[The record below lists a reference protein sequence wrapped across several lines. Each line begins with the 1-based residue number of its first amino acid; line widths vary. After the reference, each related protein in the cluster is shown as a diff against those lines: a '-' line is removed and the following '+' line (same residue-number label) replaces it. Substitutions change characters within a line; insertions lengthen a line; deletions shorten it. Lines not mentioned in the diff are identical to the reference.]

1 MEKFIQKICNEV
13 VKKYKQDKNVLGIML
28 FGSAARNKFDK
39 YSDIDIYILLS
50 RKGKFSRNNFIK
62 NGVRVDIILNTTKE
76 ANSYL
81 KEDKNNLRRITSHML
96 AYGKILFQK
105 GKNLEK
111 IQAIAK
117 NNLKL
122 RTKYKKSELLMHQ
135 YSIDDFWG
143 EVQRDIKN
151 KDYLAFGLDSQLL
164 INNILELFL
173 KLNGEFLRQPNR
185 MTKILKRLDKKFV
198 DRLKNF
204 YKENDIQKKKMILT
218 ELVKYI
224 YRKSGGPLPKK
235 WVLKRLV

>member
-1 MEKFIQKICNEV
+1 MFEIERGLNEEKEKRRRVTLKRDIALQEEMTTMEKGLKMRSVYFWKGTQSQESEKGC
-13 VKKYKQDKNVLGIML
+13 VKRSDKV
-28 FGSAARNKFDK
+28 
-39 YSDIDIYILLS
+39 
-50 RKGKFSRNNFIK
+50 
-62 NGVRVDIILNTTKE
+62 ILNTTKE

-185 MTKILKRLDKKFV
+185 MTKILKRLDKKFL
-198 DRLKNF
+198 DGLKNF